1 MASGFSRTST
11 KCVGARRGEQLI
23 VVAAVVVFAFMAL
36 EARRAS
42 RNERAQR
49 AHGGIEPPDD
59 VYRWMQVAY
68 PGAFAAML
76 LEGTLRHAPPASL
89 ATAGVVVFALAKA
102 LKWWAIV
109 TLGRFWTFRVIV
121 VPGAPLVD
129 RGPYRFIRHPNYV
142 GVIGELVGV
151 GLLTGA
157 VISGPLGTALFALL
171 IRQRVAV
178 EERALANSP
187 HVHRGV

>member
-1 MASGFSRTST
+1 MG
-11 KCVGARRGEQLI
+11 GEQLI
-23 VVAAVVVFAFMAL
+23 VVGAVVVFAFMAV
-36 EARRAS
+36 EALRAA

-68 PGAFAAML
+68 PGAFAAMFA
-76 LEGTLRHAPPASL
+76 EAAIRHAPPLSL
-89 ATAGVVVFALAKA
+89 AIAGVAVFTLAKVV
-102 LKWWAIV
+102 KWWAIL

-121 VPGAPLVD
+121 IPGATLVS
-129 RGPYRFIRHPNYV
+129 RGPYRFLRHPNYV

-157 VISGPLGTALFALL
+157 VVSGPIVTALFAML

-178 EERALANSP
+178 EERALGGLP
-187 HVHRGV
+187 

>member
-1 MASGFSRTST
+1 MG
-11 KCVGARRGEQLI
+11 GEQLI
-23 VVAAVVVFAFMAL
+23 VVGAIVVFAFMAL
-36 EARRAS
+36 EALRAA

-49 AHGGIEPPDD
+49 ALGGIEPPDD

-76 LEGTLRHAPPASL
+76 AEAAIRGGPPPSL
-89 ATAGVVVFALAKA
+89 AIAGVAVFTLAKIV
-102 LKWWAIV
+102 KWWAIL

-121 VPGAPLVD
+121 VHGAPLVS
-129 RGPYRFIRHPNYV
+129 RGPYRFLRHPNYV

-157 VISGPLGTALFALL
+157 VISGPIATAVFALL
-171 IRQRVAV
+171 IRRRVTV
-178 EERALANSP
+178 EERALGDGPPVGRS
-187 HVHRGV
+187 V

>member
-1 MASGFSRTST
+1 MG
-11 KCVGARRGEQLI
+11 GEQLI
-23 VVAAVVVFAFMAL
+23 VVGAIVVFAFMAL
-36 EARRAS
+36 EALRAA

-49 AHGGIEPPDD
+49 ALGGIEPPDD

-76 LEGTLRHAPPASL
+76 AEAAIRGGPPPSL
-89 ATAGVVVFALAKA
+89 AIAGVAVFTLAKIV
-102 LKWWAIV
+102 KWWAIL

-121 VPGAPLVD
+121 VPGATLVSG
-129 RGPYRFIRHPNYV
+129 GPYRFLRHPNYV

-157 VISGPLGTALFALL
+157 VISGPIATAVFALL
-171 IRQRVAV
+171 IRRRVTV
-178 EERALANSP
+178 EERALGDGPPVGRS
-187 HVHRGV
+187 V

>member
-1 MASGFSRTST
+1 MG
-11 KCVGARRGEQLI
+11 GEQLI
-23 VVAAVVVFAFMAL
+23 VVGAIVVFAFMAL
-36 EARRAS
+36 EALRAA

-49 AHGGIEPPDD
+49 ALGGIEPPDD

-76 LEGTLRHAPPASL
+76 AEAAIRGGPPPSL
-89 ATAGVVVFALAKA
+89 AIAGVAVFTLAKIV
-102 LKWWAIV
+102 KWWAIL

-121 VPGAPLVD
+121 VPGAPLVS
-129 RGPYRFIRHPNYV
+129 RGPYRFLRHPNYV

-157 VISGPLGTALFALL
+157 VISGPIATAVFALL
-171 IRQRVAV
+171 IRRRVTV
-178 EERALANSP
+178 EERALGDGPPVGRS
-187 HVHRGV
+187 V

>member
-1 MASGFSRTST
+1 MAVEALR
-11 KCVGARRGEQLI
+11 
-23 VVAAVVVFAFMAL
+23 AA
-36 EARRAS
+36 

-68 PGAFAAML
+68 PGAFVAMLAEAAM
-76 LEGTLRHAPPASL
+76 RHPPPPSL
-89 ATAGVVVFALAKA
+89 AIAGVAVFTLAKVV
-102 LKWWAIV
+102 KWWAIL

-121 VPGAPLVD
+121 VPGATLVS
-129 RGPYRFIRHPNYV
+129 RGPYRFLRHPNYV

-157 VISGPLGTALFALL
+157 VVSGPIATALFAALL
-171 IRQRVAV
+171 RRRVAV
-178 EERALANSP
+178 EERAL
-187 HVHRGV
+187 RGLP